1 MSIQL
6 LARFPKLRS
15 PSQSWPVIPDKNRSG
30 YPELASDFSVLDRYV
45 TPAFTTYD
53 LAALRDQNRY
63 RRQQVLI
70 FVGTALLTG
79 LGGLQAV
86 FPAQRWPGVLLAVL
100 GVALTAST
108 RFAKESESHADY
120 LKARVKAERLRALY
134 FLYLSE
140 TAPYAEPGRETNLR
154 RAVAAIEAGREPQ

>member
-15 PSQSWPVIPDKNRSG
+15 ASRSWPVIPDKNRSS
-30 YPELASDFSVLDRYV
+30 YPELAPDFSVLDRHV
-45 TPAFTTYD
+45 TPAFTKHD

-70 FVGTALLTG
+70 LLGTALLTG

-108 RFAKESESHADY
+108 RFAKESESNTDY
-120 LKARVKAERLRALY
+120 LNARVKAERLRALY
-134 FLYLSE
+134 FLYLSG
-140 TAPYAEPGRETNLR
+140 TAPYTEPGRETTLR